1 MLFHQC
7 LSVFAG
13 LKHSARQLFP
23 PQEDLCWCLSVPPK
37 CGYCWFQTV
46 PHTSGKTTSSVA
58 FTECF
63 TKWWAMFW
71 LSSQPHLIHRNLC
84 ASQKTLYCLL
94 ITSGFLHTSLS
105 LFEGMMYGLCL
116 ANWIWTQ
123 QYCLSGCLW
132 LVLRLNFFL
141 QLAPHRMILYFT

>member
-1 MLFHQC
+1 MVPFGSPKMWVLLVSNCSTYLWKNNIVCCLYRMLHQMVGNVLALLSTTSHTQEFMC
-7 LSVFAG
+7 LSENFVLPFNYCSG
-13 LKHSARQLFP
+13 L
-23 PQEDLCWCLSVPPK
+23 
-37 CGYCWFQTV
+37 
-46 PHTSGKTTSSVA
+46 
-58 FTECF
+58 
-63 TKWWAMFW
+63 
-71 LSSQPHLIHRNLC
+71 
-84 ASQKTLYCLL
+84 
-94 ITSGFLHTSLS
+94 LHTSLS